1 MSHEFEFGF
10 RHDPVSWV
18 GGDDSVAAALVRTAV
33 LGRPRAGDA
42 ELLAAEV
49 DAILAGQAEDGSL
62 GDTAKDTGVALL
74 EVLRLGASPDRSEVR
89 LAAEAILKQTRS
101 GRIARE
107 WYEQDG
113 AVLSAYALHAL
124 CLLGMRDEP
133 EVTRSLRWLT
143 EHPDAWNDPWRGCP
157 WTPAMFWSTLWAAR
171 DYVAVEDI
179 LRDGLL
185 RVGAEMNAAGCLGY
199 NDPWSFT
206 DAAGNID
213 LPEARALVSKQ
224 VPLILRSQHPDGGF
238 GGVSSIVLTGL
249 FRHGL
254 FEPLRD
260 RPPVSPEWREIREVP
275 LARGLWF
282 SLSWD
287 GQHLWSFDIKSD
299 VAAAIDPAD
308 GRVLRRVAI
317 TNCSGIACWDGA
329 LAAVGQDPKE
339 LKKVDP
345 DSGEVLQRISLD
357 HMESIIEPTVVKGRV
372 VIGDRGTGC
381 VSIIDPSGAEEPRQQ
396 CLAGPFPACL
406 ATEDDHV
413 WHADRWAP
421 AIIKSD
427 LQGRLLDW
435 GGKPFGIQGLAFDGH
450 YLWALDGESRRIVA
464 IERIR

>member
-1 MSHEFEFGF
+1 MSHDFESGF
-10 RHDPVSWV
+10 RYDPISWV
-18 GGDDSVAAALVRTAV
+18 DGDSSIAAALVRTAV
-33 LGRPRAGDA
+33 LGRSRAGDA

-49 DAILAGQAEDGSL
+49 DAVFADQAEDGSL

-74 EVLRLGASPDRSEVR
+74 EVLRLGASPERSEVR
-89 LAAEAILKQTRS
+89 LAAEAILHQTR
-101 GRIARE
+101 GAKIARE

-113 AVLSAYALHAL
+113 KILSVHALNAL
-124 CLLGMRDEP
+124 CLLGMTDEP
-133 EVTRSLRWLT
+133 EVARSLRWLT
-143 EHPDAWNDPWRGCP
+143 EHPTDWNDPWRGCP
-157 WTPAMFWSTLWAAR
+157 WTPAIFWSALWAAR
-171 DYVAVEDI
+171 DEVAVEEI
-179 LRDGLL
+179 IGDGMR
-185 RVGAEMNAAGCLGY
+185 RVGSEINAAGCLGY
-199 NDPWSFT
+199 NDPWGFT

-213 LPEARALVSKQ
+213 LPEAKALVAKQ

-238 GGVSSIVLTGL
+238 GEVSRAALTAL
-249 FRHGL
+249 LRHGL

-260 RPPVSPEWREIREVP
+260 RPPVPPEWREVREVP

-287 GQHLWSFDIKSD
+287 GHHLWSFDIKSD

-317 TNCSGIACWDGA
+317 ANCSGIACWDGA

-339 LKKVDP
+339 LKKIDP
-345 DSGEVLQRISLD
+345 DTGEILQRISLD
-357 HMESIIEPTVVKGRV
+357 HMESIIEPTVVGGRV
-372 VIGDRGTGC
+372 VVGDRGTGC
-381 VSIIDPSGAEEPRQQ
+381 VSIIDPSGGEEPRQQ

-406 ATEDDHV
+406 ATEGEHL

-435 GGKPFGIQGLAFDGH
+435 GGKPFGIQGLAFDGR

-464 IERIR
+464 IEKTR